1 MCGGDLK
8 LSGRMRYPPLHRLER
23 AGPMT
28 KRGRPLR
35 AAVLLTVVGVLS
47 CGDDTTAPPPPPPPA
62 PPDPSRPSTLSISPD
77 AAELNALGQTIQ
89 LTATVRDQYG
99 AVMAGA
105 AVGWASGDA
114 SVATVDAS
122 GLVRAAGDGTAT
134 ITATSG
140 GASASASITV
150 EQHVSEVTVSPA
162 TSLLPAVGDTVRLAA
177 TATDANGH
185 AVPGAAFT
193 WGSSD
198 DAVATVDTSGLVR
211 AAGDGTAT
219 ITATSGEA
227 SGSGSVTVAR
237 QVSEVT
243 VSPATS
249 LLSAVGDT
257 VRLAA
262 TATDANGHAVP
273 GAAFTWGSSDE
284 AVATVDTSGLVRAAG
299 DGTATITA
307 TSGEAS
313 ASASITVEQHVSEV
327 TVSPA
332 TSLLPALG
340 DTVRLAATAADANGH
355 AVPGAAF
362 TWGSSDEAV
371 ATVDTS
377 GLVRAAGDGT
387 ATITAT
393 SGGASASAS
402 ITVEQHVS
410 EVTVSPATS
419 LLPAVGDTVR
429 LAATAADANGHAV
442 PGAAFTW
449 GSSDEAVATVDT
461 SGLVRAAGDGTAT
474 ITATSGEASGSGS
487 VTVARQVSEV
497 TVSPATSLLSAV
509 GDTVR
514 LAATATDANGHAVPG
529 AAFTWG
535 SSDDAVATVD
545 TSGLVRAAGDG
556 TATITATSGEASAS
570 ASITVEQHVS
580 EVTVSPAT
588 SLLSAVGDTVR
599 LAATATDAN
608 GHAVPGAAFT
618 WGSSDDAVATVD
630 TSGLVR
636 AAGDGTATITA
647 TSGEA
652 SASASITVEQH
663 VSEVT
668 VSPATSLLSA
678 VGDTVRLAATATD
691 ANGHAVPGAAFTWG
705 SSDDAVA
712 TVDTSGLVR
721 AAGDGTAT
729 ITATSGEASG
739 SGSVTVTQQ
748 VTAVTVS
755 PPAATLPPGDTLRLG
770 ATATDANG
778 HAVPGAAFT
787 WGSSDDAV
795 ATVDTSGLVR
805 AAEDGTAT
813 ITATSGKASGS
824 ASVTVKQLS
833 ERDVLVALYEATGG
847 TAWIHNDNWLTDAPL
862 GDWHGVQVEDG
873 RVAHLNLSANN
884 LTGRIPPELGRL
896 SNLVSLGLDNNG
908 LTGPIAPQLGRL
920 SHLVFL
926 ALGGNDLTGPVP
938 PQLGN
943 LSSLA
948 SLYIGHNDLT
958 GSIPSSFV
966 QLERL
971 NAFWFDGNAGLC
983 GPGTADF
990 VDWSNGV
997 GDYGG
1002 PFCNRAEIPLLET
1015 LYEATGGENWTNSNG
1030 WLGDGAVEEWYGTQ
1044 VDSLGFVTALDLSRN
1059 GLAGRVPSTLAGLE
1073 RMTSLSIGGN
1083 ALEGRL
1089 PLSLVALP
1097 LREFRYEN
1105 TDLCTPADESF
1116 RAWLSSIASHHGTD
1130 VECGALSDR
1139 EILAVFYH
1147 ETGGPDW
1154 INNANWLSDAP
1165 LASWHGV
1172 RVEDGRVVRLDLA
1185 GNALTG
1191 ALPAELGSLERL
1203 RFLNLDANDLS
1214 GSLPAELGQLSHL
1227 EWLAAAFND
1236 LTGPI
1241 PPELGE
1247 LSRLGTLSFPLNDLT
1262 GPIPPE
1268 LGRLSG
1274 LRTLDLRQNRLTG
1287 SIPPRLGDLSNLR
1300 ALWLPRN
1307 SLAGPIPPEL
1317 GNLEYLR
1324 NLILDD
1330 NALTGPIPPALGNL
1344 SRLEE
1349 LDATSN
1355 HLTGALPP
1363 ELGRLASLK
1372 RLLLGGNA
1380 LTGALPAEL
1389 GRLANLELL
1398 LLWDN
1403 DLTGALPP
1411 EFGNLRDLKFLGLA
1425 NNRLAG
1431 PIPPEFGNL
1440 RALEQVSFDN
1450 NRLTGALP
1458 PELGNLRQLQLLD
1471 LPNNRLTGGL
1481 PPEFGDLTSLQELVL
1496 TGNAGMTGPLPSS
1509 LTTLRRLDALLAG
1522 GTGLCTPADAG
1533 FQTWLLGVAKVR
1545 VSSCA
1550 AAASVY
1556 LTQAVQSLEFPVSL
1570 VAGEPALLRVFVTAS
1585 NATGQSIPLVRARFY
1600 VEGTEVHVAD
1610 IEGKS
1615 TAIPRDLDE
1624 GSLAKSANAEIPAEV
1639 VQPGLEMVIEVDP
1652 DGTLD
1657 ADLDVT
1663 RRIPEAGRLPVDVRA
1678 MPRLDLTMIPFLW
1691 STAPDSAIID
1701 MIEDMAADPE
1711 NHEMLWDTRTLL
1723 PVSALDVNAHEPVV
1737 STSNDTYRLLAETE
1751 LISVMEGGGGHYMGM
1766 MSGGGTGPT
1775 GLAYISRRQSFSRPV
1790 PLAMAHEL
1798 GHNFSLS
1805 HAPCGNP
1812 VGPDPSF
1819 PQADGSIGAWG
1830 YDFRGGGEL
1839 VSPGAFD
1846 LLAYCGPHWI
1856 SDYHFSNA
1864 LGFRLHDEAGGAAS
1878 MAASTPALLLWGGA
1892 AADGDPWLEPAFV
1905 VDAPPALPRSGGV
1918 YELTGRSAGGSQLF
1932 SLSFD
1937 MPATADGDGRA
1948 SFAFALPV
1956 RDGWTDLA
1964 TITLSG
1970 PGGDVSLDGTTNR
1983 PMAILRDPRTGQVR
1997 GILRDGPSAVRAAS
2011 DRAAPGSLGAGLDVS
2026 FSRGIPE
2033 AAAWR
2038 R

>member
-1 MCGGDLK
+1 
-8 LSGRMRYPPLHRLER
+8 
-23 AGPMT
+23 MT
-28 KRGRPLR
+28 KRGPLLR
-35 AAVLLTVVGVLS
+35 AAVLLAVVGALS
-47 CGDDTTAPPPPPPPA
+47 CGDDTTAPPPAPPPP

-105 AVGWASGDA
+105 AVGWASSDA
-114 SVATVDAS
+114 SVATVDTS

-140 GASASASITV
+140 EASASASVTV
-150 EQHVSEVTVSPA
+150 EQQVSEVTVSPA
-162 TSLLPAVGDTVRLAA
+162 TALLPAVGDTVRLAA

-227 SGSGSVTVAR
+227 SGSGS
-237 QVSEVT
+237 
-243 VSPATS
+243 
-249 LLSAVGDT
+249 
-257 VRLAA
+257 
-262 TATDANGHAVP
+262 
-273 GAAFTWGSSDE
+273 
-284 AVATVDTSGLVRAAG
+284 
-299 DGTATITA
+299 I
-307 TSGEAS
+307 
-313 ASASITVEQHVSEV
+313 
-327 TVSPA
+327 
-332 TSLLPALG
+332 
-340 DTVRLAATAADANGH
+340 
-355 AVPGAAF
+355 
-362 TWGSSDEAV
+362 
-371 ATVDTS
+371 
-377 GLVRAAGDGT
+377 
-387 ATITAT
+387 
-393 SGGASASAS
+393 
-402 ITVEQHVS
+402 
-410 EVTVSPATS
+410 
-419 LLPAVGDTVR
+419 
-429 LAATAADANGHAV
+429 
-442 PGAAFTW
+442 
-449 GSSDEAVATVDT
+449 
-461 SGLVRAAGDGTAT
+461 
-474 ITATSGEASGSGS
+474 
-487 VTVARQVSEV
+487 
-497 TVSPATSLLSAV
+497 
-509 GDTVR
+509 
-514 LAATATDANGHAVPG
+514 
-529 AAFTWG
+529 
-535 SSDDAVATVD
+535 
-545 TSGLVRAAGDG
+545 
-556 TATITATSGEASAS
+556 
-570 ASITVEQHVS
+570 
-580 EVTVSPAT
+580 
-588 SLLSAVGDTVR
+588 
-599 LAATATDAN
+599 
-608 GHAVPGAAFT
+608 
-618 WGSSDDAVATVD
+618 
-630 TSGLVR
+630 
-636 AAGDGTATITA
+636 
-647 TSGEA
+647 
-652 SASASITVEQH
+652 
-663 VSEVT
+663 
-668 VSPATSLLSA
+668 
-678 VGDTVRLAATATD
+678 
-691 ANGHAVPGAAFTWG
+691 
-705 SSDDAVA
+705 
-712 TVDTSGLVR
+712 
-721 AAGDGTAT
+721 
-729 ITATSGEASG
+729 
-739 SGSVTVTQQ
+739 TVTQQ

-755 PPAATLPPGDTLRLG
+755 PPAATLPPGDTLRFE
-770 ATATDANG
+770 ARATDANG
-778 HAVPGAAFT
+778 YAVAGAVIT

-795 ATVDTSGLVR
+795 ATVDASGLVR
-805 AAEDGTAT
+805 AVRNGTAT
-813 ITATSGKASGS
+813 ITAASGATSGS

-847 TAWIHNDNWLTDAPL
+847 TAWVRNDNWLTDAPL

-873 RVAHLNLSANN
+873 RVAHLILSANN
-884 LTGRIPPELGRL
+884 LTGRIPLELGRL
-896 SNLVSLGLDNNG
+896 SNLVSLGLDNNS

-958 GSIPSSFV
+958 GSIPSGFL

-971 NAFWFDGNAGLC
+971 SAFGFEENAGLC
-983 GPGTADF
+983 APGTADF
-990 VDWSNGV
+990 VDWANGV
-997 GDYGG
+997 DDYAG

-1015 LYEATGGENWTNSNG
+1015 LYEATGGENWTNSHG
-1030 WLGDGAVEEWYGTQ
+1030 WLGDGAVEGWYGIRA
-1044 VDSLGFVTALDLSRN
+1044 DSLGFVTALDLNRN

-1097 LREFRYEN
+1097 LREFRYGN
-1105 TDLCTPADESF
+1105 TDLCTPPDQFF

-1130 VECGALSDR
+1130 VECARLRDR
-1139 EILAVFYH
+1139 DILALLYH

-1191 ALPAELGSLERL
+1191 ELPAELGSLERL
-1203 RFLNLDANDLS
+1203 RFLNLDANDVG
-1214 GSLPAELGQLSHL
+1214 GSIPAELGQLSHL

-1247 LSRLGTLSFPLNDLT
+1247 LSRLGTLSFPLNNLT

-1268 LGRLSG
+1268 LGRLSF

-1300 ALWLPRN
+1300 ALWLPKN
-1307 SLAGPIPPEL
+1307 SLTGPIPPEL

-1324 NLILDD
+1324 NLILND

-1344 SRLEE
+1344 SSLEE
-1349 LDATSN
+1349 LDATNN
-1355 HLTGALPP
+1355 HLTGPIPP
-1363 ELGRLASLK
+1363 EFGRLARLNG
-1372 RLLLGGNA
+1372 LLLGSNA

-1403 DLTGALPP
+1403 DLTGSLPP
-1411 EFGNLRDLKFLGLA
+1411 EIGNLRALELLGLA
-1425 NNRLAG
+1425 DNRLAG
-1431 PIPPEFGNL
+1431 PIPPEIGNL
-1440 RALEQVSFDN
+1440 GALEQVSFAN

-1458 PELGNLRQLQLLD
+1458 PELGNLARLQFLD
-1471 LPNNRLTGGL
+1471 LPNNRLTGAL

-1522 GTGLCTPADAG
+1522 GTGLCTPGDAG
-1533 FQTWLLGVAKVR
+1533 FQTWLLRVAKVR

-1550 AAASVY
+1550 AASSVY

-1600 VEGTEVHVAD
+1600 VEGAEVHVAD

-1624 GSLAKSANAEIPAEV
+1624 GSLAQSANAEIPAEV

-1657 ADLDVT
+1657 AALDVA
-1663 RRIPEAGRLPVDVRA
+1663 RRVPEAGRLQIDVRA

-1701 MIEDMAADPE
+1701 MIEGMAADPE
-1711 NHEMLWDTRTLL
+1711 NHEMLWDTRTLM
-1723 PVSALDVNAHEPVV
+1723 PVGALDVYAHEPVV

-1751 LISVMEGGGGHYMGM
+1751 LISVMEGGRGHYMGM

-1775 GLAYISRRQSFSRPV
+1775 GLAYNSRRQSFSRPV
-1790 PLAMAHEL
+1790 PLAIAHEL

-1812 VGPDPSF
+1812 LGPDPSF

-1830 YDFRGGGEL
+1830 YDFRNGGQL

-1864 LGFRLHDEAGGAAS
+1864 LGFRLSDEAGGAAGTATS
-1878 MAASTPALLLWGGA
+1878 AGALLLWGGA
-1892 AADGDPWLEPAFV
+1892 AAEGAPWLEPAFV
-1905 VDAPPALPRSGGV
+1905 IDAPATLPRSGGA
-1918 YELTGRSAGGSQLF
+1918 YELTGRSAGGTELF
-1932 SLSFD
+1932 SLAFD
-1937 MPATADGDGRA
+1937 MPEVADGDGRT

-1964 TITLSG
+1964 SITLSG

-1997 GILRDGPSAVRAAS
+1997 GVLRDGPSAVLAAS
-2011 DRAAPGSLGAGLDVS
+2011 GRAAPGSLGAGLDVF
-2026 FSRGIPE
+2026 FSRGVPG